1 MNAKTKSKADS
12 KGDAPAAPKKNM
24 LIIAIAGAVIAAAG
38 GGAAWFF
45 TQSKAEAPAAQEVA
59 SAEPAVFVPLEAF
72 VVNLQPEEGA
82 DAYLQI
88 GVTLQVPNLEAEE
101 ALKQNMPK
109 VRSRVLML
117 LSGKHKSEI
126 TTVEGKRQLANDIIA
141 AIKEPFVPKG
151 KPQEVSEVLF
161 TTFIVQ

>member
-24 LIIAIAGAVIAAAG
+24 LVIAIAGAVIAAAG

-45 TQSKAEAPAAQEVA
+45 TQSKADAPAAQA
-59 SAEPAVFVPLEAF
+59 SAEPAMFVPLDAF
-72 VVNLQPEEGA
+72 VVNLQPEEGN

-88 GVTLQVPNLEAEE
+88 GVTLQVPSLEAEE
-101 ALKQNMPK
+101 LLKQNMPK

-141 AIKEPFVPKG
+141 ALKEPFVPKG

>member
-24 LIIAIAGAVIAAAG
+24 LVIALAGAVIAAAG

-45 TQSKAEAPAAQEVA
+45 TQSKADAPAAQA
-59 SAEPAVFVPLEAF
+59 SAEPAMFVPLDAF
-72 VVNLQPEEGA
+72 VVNLQPEEGN

-101 ALKQNMPK
+101 LLKQNMPK

-126 TTVEGKRQLANDIIA
+126 TTVEGKRQLANEIIA
-141 AIKEPFVPKG
+141 ALKEPFVPKG
-151 KPQEVSEVLF
+151 KPQDVSEVLF

>member
-24 LIIAIAGAVIAAAG
+24 LVIAIAGAVIAAAG

-45 TQSKAEAPAAQEVA
+45 TQSKADAPAAQA
-59 SAEPAVFVPLEAF
+59 SAEPAMFVPLDAF
-72 VVNLQPEEGA
+72 VVNLQPEEGN

-101 ALKQNMPK
+101 LLKQNMPK

-126 TTVEGKRQLANDIIA
+126 TTVEGKRQLANEIIT